1 MLKKINY
8 LLFIFFTSPSILAQE
23 YLRPTNCNLNY
34 LYSELLAPSSID
46 YLQKNKKNQLVSINL
61 PFIDDFYYA
70 NTNNYPNQLLW
81 NDSSTY
87 VNIGYPIAP
96 PSFGVVSFDGLN
108 KFGYPYLPSL
118 TNLNLTFPADTLESQ
133 PINLYQIANQ
143 ILLPSDS
150 IALSFY
156 YQARGNGDPPELND
170 SLILDFYQPNKNKWI
185 SRVWFSKGNSN
196 SNINDTIFKRG
207 FVAITDTNFLKNG
220 FKFRFRNW
228 ATGAGN
234 FDHWHLDYIYL
245 NKNRSLI
252 ADTTYNDITF
262 SQVPSSFLK
271 NYSAMPFEQFKP
283 FEMAIK
289 NSVRIRN
296 NGNAT
301 LNMTYENKLFDK
313 NGILINSYSGGA
325 DNLPPFYSSGYSSI
339 TVHANPI
346 CNYTF
351 NPLQDSAEFTI
362 KHFIYRSSGVSSDFI
377 VSNDTIIQK
386 QYFRNYYAFDD
397 GSVESG
403 YFINGQGGKMALK
416 IIINVTDTLRALR
429 IYFDYDGAL
438 ALAQSSYFFRPYVWS
453 DGQSGPGLIMLRD
466 SACLPKYNSKGY
478 NRFSEYKLT
487 TPLVL
492 NPGTYYIGIQ
502 QQVATGLTIG
512 YDLNNNYKTNLYYNS
527 GSGWNQSQIKGSLM
541 LRPVFGKYIQPP
553 VFINE
558 NKKTNFIFF
567 PNPSKDKIT
576 FLYNSPNM
584 FSVQIYNAIGQ
595 LVINTNEIESSTN
608 VKNYQLNT
616 SHLPNGIYF
625 LILNENN
632 KSLQQRKLIIQH

>member
-1 MLKKINY
+1 MSKKIIFI
-8 LLFIFFTSPSILAQE
+8 LFVVFASQTIMAQE
-23 YLRPTNCNLNY
+23 FLKPLNCNLNY
-34 LYSELLAPSSID
+34 LYSELLPPSINN
-46 YLQKNKKNQLVSINL
+46 YLQPNKKNQIVSLSI
-61 PFIDDFYYA
+61 PFLDDFYYA
-70 NTNNYPNQLLW
+70 NSNNYPNQLLW
-81 NDSSTY
+81 QDSSTY
-87 VNIGYPIAP
+87 INIGYPIAP
-96 PSFGVVSFDGLN
+96 PSFGVATFDGLN

-118 TNLNLTFPADTLESQ
+118 NNLNLTFPADTLESQ
-133 PINLYQIANQ
+133 PINLHQTANQ

-170 SLILDFYQPNKNKWI
+170 SLILDFYQPVKNKWI
-185 SRVWFSKGNSN
+185 SRVWFSKGNFN
-196 SNINDTIFKRG
+196 SNINDSVFKRG
-207 FVAITDTNFLKNG
+207 FVAITDTNFLKDG

-234 FDHWHLDYIYL
+234 FDHWHLDYVYL
-245 NKNRSLI
+245 NKNRRLV
-252 ADTTYNDITF
+252 ADTAYNDISF

-271 NYSAMPFEQFKP
+271 NYSAMPFEQYKP

-289 NSVRIRN
+289 NSVRIKN
-296 NGNAT
+296 NGVLT

-339 TVHANPI
+339 TAHANPI

-351 NPLQDSAEFTI
+351 SPFQDSADFTI
-362 KHFIYRSSGVSSDFI
+362 KHFVYRSSGISSDFI
-377 VSNDTIIQK
+377 ILNDTIIQK
-386 QYFRNYYAFDD
+386 QSFKNYFAFDD

-416 IIINVTDTLRALR
+416 ITVNVTDTLRALR
-429 IYFDYDGAL
+429 VYFDYDGAL
-438 ALAQSSYFFRPYVWS
+438 TLAQSSYFFRPCVWA

-512 YDLNNNYKTNLYYNS
+512 FDLNNNYKTNLYYNS
-527 GSGWNQSQIKGSLM
+527 GTGWNQSQINGSLM

-553 VFINE
+553 VLINE
-558 NKKTNFIFF
+558 NKKTDFIFF
-567 PNPSKDKIT
+567 PNPSNDKIT
-576 FLYNSPNM
+576 FRYDSQNI
-584 FSVQIYNAIGQ
+584 FSIQIYNAIGQ
-595 LVINTNEIESSTN
+595 LVINTNELTSSN
-608 VKNYQLNT
+608 AINNYQINT
-616 SHLPNGIYF
+616 SQLSNGIYF
-625 LILNENN
+625 LIINENN
-632 KSLQQRKLIIQH
+632 KSLQQHKLIIQH